1 MLLAV
6 AVVAAVVDREE
17 AEAGPKVAGDVEVV
31 AECLKKSEFIHSDK
45 SCVLW
50 RVTSL
55 NETTCIIWHF

>member
-31 AECLKKSEFIHSDK
+31 AECSQKIGIYALG
-45 SCVLW
+45 
-50 RVTSL
+50 
-55 NETTCIIWHF
+55 